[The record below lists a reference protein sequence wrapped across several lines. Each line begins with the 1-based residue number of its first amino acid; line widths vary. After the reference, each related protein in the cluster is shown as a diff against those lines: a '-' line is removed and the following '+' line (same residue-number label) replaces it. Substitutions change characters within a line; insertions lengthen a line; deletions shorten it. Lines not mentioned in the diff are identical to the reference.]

1 MQLQGENQWVVGS
14 LNYIITCIHLGL
26 IMCESCEQFDSLFPV
41 NERQMPCVVA
51 DDITQQTNII
61 TRRVELRIA
70 SYS

>member
-1 MQLQGENQWVVGS
+1 
-14 LNYIITCIHLGL
+14 
-26 IMCESCEQFDSLFPV
+26 MCESCEQFDSLYPV